1 MSDDGRNRVREGALL
16 TSATSRKAGAMVD
29 NLSRRE
35 EQRGTRRLMAWGVA
49 VIAVIFLGLMAFFVL
64 TPLSNG
70 SWQTA
75 PFKRAP
81 EQNQGGNAP
90 ADTSPSPGVKKNPQE
105 NTEMPE

>member
-1 MSDDGRNRVREGALL
+1 MA
-16 TSATSRKAGAMVD
+16 D

-49 VIAVIFLGLMAFFVL
+49 VVAVIFVGLMAFFVL

-90 ADTSPSPGVKKNPQE
+90 ADTSPSPGVKKDPQE
-105 NTEMPE
+105 NTEMPEQQQ

>member
-1 MSDDGRNRVREGALL
+1 MLHRGRNFDAIAKFEEGDAFA
-16 TSATSRKAGAMVD
+16 TGATSREAGAMVD

-70 SWQTA
+70 SWHRSSVLLCKT
-75 PFKRAP
+75 RAVMR
-81 EQNQGGNAP
+81 QWIRHP
-90 ADTSPSPGVKKNPQE
+90 ARA
-105 NTEMPE
+105 